1 MDFSSSFNSS
11 FSSGQSFRPQ
21 CAAGVHSP
29 ANTSLKWAAD
39 GELTALDLHH
49 VMARL
54 CAEDPQAAAA
64 LGILD
69 P

>member
-1 MDFSSSFNSS
+1 MDFSSNFNSS
-11 FSSGQSFRPQ
+11 FSSGQSFRPRS
-21 CAAGVHSP
+21 AAGFHSP
-29 ANTSLKWAAD
+29 ANTSLIWGAD

-54 CAEDPQAAAA
+54 CEGDPQAAAA
-64 LGILD
+64 LGSLD